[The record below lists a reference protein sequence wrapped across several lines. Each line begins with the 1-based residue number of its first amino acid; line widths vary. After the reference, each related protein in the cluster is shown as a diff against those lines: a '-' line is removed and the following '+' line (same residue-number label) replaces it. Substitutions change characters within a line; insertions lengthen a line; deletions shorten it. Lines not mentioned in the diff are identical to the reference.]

1 MIIAWCHL
9 LIWKYDW
16 FLYFASFAKKCKTH
30 DGTCKFVENFYM
42 HISRFFFS
50 RGKGGVIIW
59 LSRGWVWHLFVCNF
73 TILNILW
80 STYDSRF
87 PDAITHKYNKKCY
100 QKTKLIMLIWLHL
113 QSRTGNIKMT
123 FLIILSFFTK
133 VMYIGCLSACSLT
146 HTGLMTIIYT
156 LHRFYHWRY
165 YMHILSNDLP
175 YQ

>member
-1 MIIAWCHL
+1 MHDVIFWFENMIDFCISPL
-9 LIWKYDW
+9 LQKNVKRMMAHVN
-16 FLYFASFAKKCKTH
+16 LLKTF
-30 DGTCKFVENFYM
+30 TCTYLD
-42 HISRFFFS
+42 FFS
-50 RGKGGVIIW
+50 RGVIIW

-87 PDAITHKYNKKCY
+87 PDALTHKYNKKCY

-133 VMYIGCLSACSLT
+133 VMYMHAVWLIQVW
-146 HTGLMTIIYT
+146 
-156 LHRFYHWRY
+156 WR
-165 YMHILSNDLP
+165 
-175 YQ
+175 

>member
-1 MIIAWCHL
+1 MHDVIFWFENMIDFCISPL
-9 LIWKYDW
+9 LQKNVKRMMAHVN
-16 FLYFASFAKKCKTH
+16 LLKTF
-30 DGTCKFVENFYM
+30 TCTYLD
-42 HISRFFFS
+42 FFS

-87 PDAITHKYNKKCY
+87 PDALSHKYNKKCY

-123 FLIILSFFTK
+123 FLIILSSFTK
-133 VMYIGCLSACSLT
+133 VMYMHAVWLIQVW
-146 HTGLMTIIYT
+146 
-156 LHRFYHWRY
+156 WR
-165 YMHILSNDLP
+165 
-175 YQ
+175 

>member
-1 MIIAWCHL
+1 MTDVIFWFENMIDFCISPL
-9 LIWKYDW
+9 LQKNVKRMMAHVNM
-16 FLYFASFAKKCKTH
+16 LKTF
-30 DGTCKFVENFYM
+30 TCTYLD
-42 HISRFFFS
+42 FFS
-50 RGKGGVIIW
+50 RGKGVVVIIW

-80 STYDSRF
+80 STYDYRF
-87 PDAITHKYNKKCY
+87 PDALTHKYNKKCY

-123 FLIILSFFTK
+123 FLISLSFFTK

>member
-1 MIIAWCHL
+1 MTDVIFWFENMIDFCISPL
-9 LIWKYDW
+9 LQKNVKRMMAHVN
-16 FLYFASFAKKCKTH
+16 LLKTF
-30 DGTCKFVENFYM
+30 TCTYLD
-42 HISRFFFS
+42 FFS
-50 RGKGGVIIW
+50 RGKGVVVIIW

-87 PDAITHKYNKKCY
+87 PDALTHKYNKKCY

-133 VMYIGCLSACSLT
+133 VMYMHAVWLIQVW
-146 HTGLMTIIYT
+146 
-156 LHRFYHWRY
+156 WR
-165 YMHILSNDLP
+165 
-175 YQ
+175 

>member
-1 MIIAWCHL
+1 MTDVIFWFENMIDFCISPL
-9 LIWKYDW
+9 LQKNVKRMMAHVN
-16 FLYFASFAKKCKTH
+16 LLKTF
-30 DGTCKFVENFYM
+30 TCTYLD
-42 HISRFFFS
+42 FFS
-50 RGKGGVIIW
+50 RGKGGVVVVIIW

-87 PDAITHKYNKKCY
+87 PDALTHKYNKKCY

-146 HTGLMTIIYT
+146 HTDDDN
-156 LHRFYHWRY
+156 LHIAPF
-165 YMHILSNDLP
+165 LSLTVL
-175 YQ
+175 YAYFI